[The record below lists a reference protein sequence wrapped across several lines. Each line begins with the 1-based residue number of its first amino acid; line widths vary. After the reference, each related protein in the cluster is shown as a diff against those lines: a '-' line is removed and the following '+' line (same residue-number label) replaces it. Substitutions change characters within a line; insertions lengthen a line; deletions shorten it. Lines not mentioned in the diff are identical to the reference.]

1 MRVNEARKA
10 RLFDIAMDRMA
21 YQDYVACLNT
31 VEKEIE
37 AGWNK
42 RQRQIKN
49 SLGKKKKSSSTNATA
64 SGSGTTSTS
73 VNGSSEQPQQ
83 QTLPTFGINP
93 GAKSVPGMEILPP
106 PSNPTSTSQDQSQSQ
121 SNNASS
127 GQQSSQNQ
135 AATSASS
142 SYGPSKPHLP
152 ESLLSA
158 LESRRK
164 LKFAFAPMFEKCQ
177 HAWRT
182 PHPDEDIYEDLG
194 LDLGDD

>member
-1 MRVNEARKA
+1 MRINEARKA

-49 SLGKKKKSSSTNATA
+49 SLGKKKKTGAPPTA
-64 SGSGTTSTS
+64 SGSGTSSTAPPA
-73 VNGSSEQPQQ
+73 SSTEPQ
-83 QTLPTFGINP
+83 FGINP
-93 GAKSVPGMEILPP
+93 GAKSVPGMELPP
-106 PSNPTSTSQDQSQSQ
+106 PAPAPSTSAPASQDP
-121 SNNASS
+121 
-127 GQQSSQNQ
+127 SSQNQ
-135 AATSASS
+135 AGASS
-142 SYGPSKPHLP
+142 SNSQQQSQANVPHGPSKPHLP

-164 LKFAFAPMFEKCQ
+164 LKYAFAPMFEKCQ

-182 PHPDEDIYEDLG
+182 PRPDEDVYADLNLG
-194 LDLGDD
+194 LEMD